1 MYLSRPVYEMLPYA
15 YMALGAVLLGIS
27 FFVTRGS
34 TWLMWAGMLALVVGL
49 VLWLKRRD
57 YRTEQSE
64 YNRHSLDD

>member
-27 FFVTRGS
+27 FFVTHGS